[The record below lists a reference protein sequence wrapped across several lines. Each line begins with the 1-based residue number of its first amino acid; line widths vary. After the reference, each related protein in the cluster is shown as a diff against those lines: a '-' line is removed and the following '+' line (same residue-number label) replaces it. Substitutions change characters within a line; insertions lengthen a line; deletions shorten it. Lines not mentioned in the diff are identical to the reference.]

1 MPVEVEIKVK
11 IEDPTGLEE
20 SILETGGKL
29 LKSEEHEDLYLD
41 HPQYSF
47 ADTDEALRIREI
59 ISEPPSGENST
70 KLTPRYELTYKGA
83 KIDSVS
89 KTREELS
96 VGVDSGK
103 KMEAI
108 LEAVG
113 FTKVARV
120 RKERTY
126 FCIDNISLALDCVE
140 NLGWFLEAEK
150 VVEDKERMEPSR
162 TDLFD
167 LLDRLLSGEYE
178 SIRESYLELLLITHF

>member
-20 SILETGGKL
+20 TLLETGGTL

-47 ADTDEALRIREI
+47 ADTDEALRIRKI
-59 ISEPPSGENST
+59 ISEPLPGEDSM

-83 KIDSVS
+83 KMDSIS

-96 VGVDSGK
+96 VGIDSGK
-103 KMEAI
+103 TMETI

-120 RKERTY
+120 RKERSY
-126 FCIDNISLALDCVE
+126 FCIDDISLALDCVE

-150 VVEDKERMEPSR
+150 VVEDKQRMESSR
-162 TDLFD
+162 TALFE

-178 SIRESYLELLLITHF
+178 SIRESYLELLLNQ